1 MFTMTNCKYISKFFR
16 AFLLLL
22 MMLFFISE
30 NSFSQYFGRN
40 KPSYQRFEFSVYQ
53 TPNFDIYHYF
63 EDDSI
68 PEFLANSYEKWYL
81 RHQKLFRDTFETQN
95 PILIYA
101 NHPDF
106 QQTTAVSSMI
116 GVGTQGVTEALKN
129 RVVMPILET
138 NAQTDHVIG
147 HELVHVFQFRKMF
160 LDDSLSL
167 NSMQNLPLW
176 LVEGMAEY
184 FSIGSVGAHTA
195 MIMRDAIHNDDF
207 PSLRDMTRSYQ
218 YNPYRFGHGFV
229 SFFGRTWG
237 DSLIVPLFSE
247 TAKFGYERAIERIV
261 GLSARTVSN
270 MWKAS
275 YITHYDPLMADSVR
289 HTPIGQKIISPD
301 NSGNINISPSISP
314 DGRFVAFFSERDLLS
329 IDLFLADAKTGEIV
343 SKLSSASR
351 TGDIDGYNF
360 FESMGTWSPDGKRFA
375 HVAVKQGMNQLIIV
389 DVNSPR
395 SSREIQI
402 PGVPSFNNPVWSP
415 DGTYIVFNGLVE
427 GRPNLFKYVFAT
439 EEVQWLTDDRYSYA
453 HASFSHDGRYLA
465 IATDR
470 PQSNQREDKLNL
482 KMNLAIMDMQDANRS
497 IRVFDIFPGA
507 DNVNPVFAIDG
518 GGLYFL
524 TNADGYRNLHFFD
537 LENGDVFRLTDFY
550 TGISGITHMT
560 PSISIAR
567 ETGDIVYSYFQN
579 GKYSIFSAQ
588 DADFERVKV
597 DPMVLDMT
605 AATLP
610 PFERPAPPIVDASLD
625 VEPIE
630 GILPVDS
637 FAEKSFDPRFGL
649 SFIGSSGVGVAT
661 SRFGTGMSGGVSMMF
676 SDIIGD
682 NQLFTTLAV
691 NGEIYDFG
699 GMVAYLNQKGK
710 VNWGGSLSHIP
721 YIFSRLNFF
730 QEEDFE
736 NIYNMQLLLIRQF
749 EDQLSGFAFY
759 PISTTRRIE
768 ASGSL
773 VWYYYRV
780 DAINNYYQSGYP
792 ILPNESLGL
801 PYRER
806 LDAPDGF
813 ALQRLNLAYVGD
825 NSYFGM
831 ASPMAGYRYRLSGER
846 MFGRVNMYSVTA
858 DYRHYFQVRPFTF
871 AVRGIHYGRYGSGAN
886 NDIMYPLYL
895 AYPGFVRGYDYST
908 LNQLEETFGDDPE
921 MINSTF
927 RKLQGTRVLLG
938 GLEVRLPFTGPERLA
953 LISSGFFFTELS
965 WFLDAGIAW
974 DRTSQLTL
982 DPSVG
987 EDPDRRF
994 PFFSTGPSLRIN
1006 LFGALILEPY
1016 IAFPFHTKG
1025 IKEGVWGLNFLPGW

>member
-1 MFTMTNCKYISKFFR
+1 MINYTGMSRYFR
-16 AFLLLL
+16 SLLILLSLLLFL
-22 MMLFFISE
+22 AE

-40 KPSYQRFEFSVYQ
+40 RPSYQRFEFNVFQS
-53 TPNFDIYHYF
+53 PHFDIYHYF

-95 PILIYA
+95 PIIMYA

-106 QQTTAVSSMI
+106 QQTTAISGMI
-116 GVGTQGVTEALKN
+116 GIGTMGVTEALKN

-167 NSMQNLPLW
+167 NSLQNLPLW

-184 FSIGSVGAHTA
+184 FSIGSVDPHTA

-207 PSLRDMTRSYQ
+207 PSLRDMTRSYK

-247 TAKFGYERAIERIV
+247 TAKFGYERAIERVV

-275 YITHYDPLMADSVR
+275 YITHYEPLMSDSAR
-289 HTPIGQKIISPD
+289 HVPVGQRIISPD
-301 NSGNINISPSISP
+301 NSGHINISPSVSP
-314 DGRFVAFFSERDLLS
+314 DGKLVAFFSERDLLS
-329 IDLFLADAKTGEIV
+329 IDLFLADAKTGNIIR
-343 SKLSSASR
+343 KLSSAAR

-360 FESMGTWSPDGKRFA
+360 FESMGTWSPDGKQFV

-389 DVNSPR
+389 DVDRPR
-395 SSREIQI
+395 RTREIRI
-402 PGVPSFNNPVWSP
+402 PGVPAFNNPVWSP
-415 DGTYIVFNGLVE
+415 DGNYIVFNGLVD
-427 GRPNLFKYVFAT
+427 GRPNLFKYDLNSR
-439 EEVQWLTDDRYSYA
+439 EVEWLTNDRYSYA
-453 HASFSHDGRYLA
+453 HASFSPDGRYLA
-465 IATDR
+465 FTTDL
-470 PQSNQREDKLNL
+470 PQTSQRMDNNLNL
-482 KMNLAIMDMQDANRS
+482 RMNLAIMDLHDESRS

-507 DNVNPVFAIDG
+507 DNVNPVFAVDG

-537 LENGDVFRLTDFY
+537 LESGDVYRLTDFY

-567 ETGDIVYSYFQN
+567 ETGDIFYSHFQN
-579 GKYSIFSAQ
+579 GKYSILRAHEAEF
-588 DADFERVKV
+588 DRVKV
-597 DPMVLDMT
+597 DPMVVDMT

-610 PFERPAPPIVDASLD
+610 PFERPMPPIVDASLK

-630 GILPVDS
+630 GIWPADS
-637 FAEKSFDPRFGL
+637 FAERPFDPRFGL

-661 SRFGTGMSGGVSMMF
+661 SRFGTGMSGGVSMLF

-699 GMVAYLNQKGK
+699 GMVAYLNQKSK
-710 VNWGGSLSHIP
+710 INWGGSVSHIP
-721 YIFSRLNFF
+721 YIFSRLNIYR
-730 QEEDFE
+730 EEDFE
-736 NIYNMQLLLIRQF
+736 NVFNMQLLLIRQF
-749 EDQLSGFAFY
+749 EDQISAFAFY

-768 ASGSL
+768 MSGSL
-773 VWYYYRV
+773 LWYYYRI
-780 DAINNYYQSGYP
+780 DAINYYYNQFGGINP
-792 ILPNESLGL
+792 DFLGL

-831 ASPMAGYRYRLSGER
+831 ASPMAGYRYRISGER

-858 DYRHYFQVRPFTF
+858 DYRHYFQARPFTF
-871 AVRGIHYGRYGSGAN
+871 AIRGIHYGRYGSGAR

-908 LNQLEETFGDDPE
+908 LRQIEKTFGDDPE
-921 MINSTF
+921 MINATF

-938 GLEVRLPFTGPERLA
+938 GLEVRVPFTGPERLA
-953 LISSGFFFTELS
+953 LISSGFFFTELA

-974 DRTSQLTL
+974 DRNSQLTL
-982 DPSVG
+982 DPRIG

-1016 IAFPFHTKG
+1016 LAFPFHTKG
-1025 IKEGVWGLNFLPGW
+1025 IREGVWGLNFLPGW

>member
-1 MFTMTNCKYISKFFR
+1 MNNYTGISRYFR
-16 AFLLLL
+16 SLLILL
-22 MMLFFISE
+22 SLLFFLTES
-30 NSFSQYFGRN
+30 SFSQYFGRN
-40 KPSYQRFEFSVYQ
+40 RPSYQRFEFNVFQ

-68 PEFLANSYEKWYL
+68 PEFLANSFEKWYV

-95 PILIYA
+95 PIIIYA

-106 QQTTAVSSMI
+106 QQTTAISGMI
-116 GVGTQGVTEALKN
+116 GIGTMGVTEALKN

-147 HELVHVFQFRKMF
+147 HELVHVFHFRSLF

-184 FSIGSVGAHTA
+184 FSIGSIDAHTA

-247 TAKFGYERAIERIV
+247 TAKFGYERAMERIV

-275 YITHYDPLMADSVR
+275 YITHYEPLMADSAR
-289 HTPIGQKIISPD
+289 HVPVGEKIVSPE
-301 NSGNINISPSISP
+301 NSGYINISPSVSP
-314 DGRFVAFFSERDLLS
+314 DGNLVAFFSERDLLS
-329 IDLFLADAKTGEIV
+329 IDLFLADAKTGNIIR
-343 SKLSSASR
+343 KLSSASR

-360 FESMGTWSPDGKRFA
+360 FESMGTWSPDGKHFA

-389 DVNSPR
+389 DVNRPR
-395 SSREIQI
+395 RTREIQI

-415 DGTYIVFNGLVE
+415 DGNYIVFNGLVD
-427 GRPNLFKYVFAT
+427 GRPNLFKYDLNSRDV
-439 EEVQWLTDDRYSYA
+439 EWLTNDRYSYI
-453 HASFSHDGRYLA
+453 HASFSPDGRYLTF
-465 IATDR
+465 ATDR
-470 PQSNQREDKLNL
+470 PQTSQKGDKLNMR
-482 KMNLAIMDMQDANRS
+482 MNLAIMDLQDSNRS
-497 IRVFDIFPGA
+497 IRIFDIFPGA
-507 DNVNPVFAIDG
+507 ENVNPVFSVDG
-518 GGLYFL
+518 DGLYFL

-537 LENGDVFRLTDFY
+537 LENGDVLRLTDFY

-567 ETGDIVYSYFQN
+567 ETGDIFYSHFQN
-579 GKYSIFSAQ
+579 GKYSILRAH
-588 DADFERVKV
+588 DTDFDRVKV
-597 DPMVLDMT
+597 DPMVVDMT

-610 PFERPAPPIVDASLD
+610 PFERPMPPIVDASLD

-630 GILPVDS
+630 GIWPADS
-637 FAEKSFDPRFGL
+637 FAERPYDPRFGL

-699 GMVAYLNQKGK
+699 GMVAYLNQKSK
-710 VNWGGSLSHIP
+710 INWGGSVSHIP
-721 YIFSRLNFF
+721 YIFSRLNIYR
-730 QEEDFE
+730 EEDFE
-736 NIYNMQLLLIRQF
+736 NVFNMQLLLIRQF
-749 EDQLSGFAFY
+749 EDQISAFAFY
-759 PISTTRRIE
+759 PISTTRRVE
-768 ASGSL
+768 MSGSL
-773 VWYYYRV
+773 LWYYYRI
-780 DAINNYYQSGYP
+780 DAINYYYNQFGGINP
-792 ILPNESLGL
+792 DFLGL

-825 NSYFGM
+825 NSFFGM

-871 AVRGIHYGRYGSGAN
+871 AVRGIHFGRYGSGAR

-908 LNQLEETFGDDPE
+908 LRQIEKTFGDDPE
-921 MINSTF
+921 MINATF
-927 RKLQGTRVLLG
+927 RKLQGSRMLLG

-974 DRTSQLTL
+974 DRNSQLTL
-982 DPSVG
+982 DPATG

-1016 IAFPFHTKG
+1016 LAFPFHTKG